1 MTQNVNLLCYEIATR
16 IEADNPQDLIPHLSP
31 KVDYRCE
38 QDAPNLLFAYRRLI
52 YREGTQDEAEMRRKE
67 RRYIERIIAK
77 HNLIAKVFNIEVMLE
92 HRFDL
97 PAKYILQY
105 NPVCLGAY
113 FSEDDNE
120 WE

>member
-1 MTQNVNLLCYEIATR
+1 MTQNVNLLCYEITTR

-38 QDAPNLLFAYRRLI
+38 QDASNLLFAYRRLI
-52 YREGTQDEAEMRRKE
+52 YREGTQDEAVMRKKE
-67 RRYIERIIAK
+67 RRYIEGIIAK
-77 HNLIAKVFNIEVMLE
+77 HNLMAKVFNVEVMLE
-92 HRFDL
+92 HKFDL